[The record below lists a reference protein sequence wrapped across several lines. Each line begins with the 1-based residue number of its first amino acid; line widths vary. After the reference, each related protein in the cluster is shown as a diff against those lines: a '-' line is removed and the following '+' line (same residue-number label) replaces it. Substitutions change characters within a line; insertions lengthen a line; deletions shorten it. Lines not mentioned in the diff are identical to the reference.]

1 MSLKAHSNMHIVAF
15 VFKCVHNNAP
25 DLFKKYFVKI
35 SHNYSTRQNGLDILV
50 PQVSTETAKKG
61 CYYFGAQVFNNLPS
75 SMKETESL
83 LIFKTMIK
91 DLFSE
96 SS

>member
-1 MSLKAHSNMHIVAF
+1 MHIVTF

-25 DLFKKYFVKI
+25 DLFKEYFVKT
-35 SHNYSTRQNGLDILV
+35 SHDHFTRRNGLDILV
-50 PQVSTETAKKG
+50 PKVSTETAKKG
-61 CYYFGAQVFNNLPS
+61 CYYFSAQVFSNLPS
-75 SMKETESL
+75 SMSVTESL

-91 DLFSE
+91 DFFSE

>member
-1 MSLKAHSNMHIVAF
+1 MSLKARCNMHIVTF
-15 VFKCVHNNAP
+15 VFKCLPNNAP
-25 DLFKKYFVKI
+25 DLFKEYFVKT
-35 SHNYSTRQNGLDILV
+35 SHNYSTRHNGVDILV
-50 PQVSTETAKKG
+50 PKVSTESAKKG

-75 SMKETESL
+75 SMKAESL

-91 DLFSE
+91 DFFSD